1 MSQWQPTSIHSNF
14 LAVLPGGL
22 LLCALLTGCYAE
34 DDWATDRYGSM
45 HHSQITFRDTPEFET
60 AAEKVEPTEVCLR
73 KVKFVDVEGKE
84 TRLDQYLGKKNVVL
98 VVTRGH
104 TRPICIY
111 CTTQT
116 SRMVAQYDEM
126 ARRGAEVVVVYPVKQ
141 KEETGEL
148 NAWLASVRRKLD
160 VPVEKLPFPL
170 WLDME
175 LQAVDQLGIRQ
186 DLSKPATYILDK
198 EGQLR
203 YAYVGSTI
211 SDRPS
216 VKAILA
222 KLDEMNAET
231 KKEP

>member
-1 MSQWQPTSIHSNF
+1 MSQPQNRQPLGAHR
-14 LAVLPGGL
+14 VLPL
-22 LLCALLTGCYAE
+22 LLCALVAGCYAE

-45 HHSQITFRDTPEFET
+45 HFSQISFRDNAEFET
-60 AAEKVEPTEVCLR
+60 KREKVEPTEISLR
-73 KVKFVDVEGKE
+73 KVKFVDIEGKE
-84 TRLDQYLGKKNVVL
+84 TQLEKYRGKKKVVV

-116 SRMVAQYDEM
+116 SRMVAQYHEI
-126 ARRGAEVVVVYPVKQ
+126 AKRGAEVVVVYPVRQ
-141 KEETGEL
+141 KEETSGL
-148 NAWLASVRRKLD
+148 DAWLASIRRKLD

-186 DLSKPATYILDK
+186 DLSKPATYILDS

-203 YAYVGSTI
+203 YAYVGATI
-211 SDRPS
+211 ADRPS

-222 KLDEMNAET
+222 KLDEMNQE
-231 KKEP
+231 